1 MQTEARVG
9 VVVEGGQRA
18 LNSGHVDGGARKLA
32 QQPQIKTVSQILAGG
47 VAGALSKTCT
57 APLARLTIIFQVQ
70 VSSSLFFVFR
80 FTEFDEIFCY
90 MWVVSFGWFSKL
102 GFNVI
107 CQYINL
113 GVDLFCLGKCWVK
126 NEFLSYV
133 DLCFV
138 FRNLAQRISLWV
150 CLSGTSTY
158 VDIFLV

>member
-9 VVVEGGQRA
+9 VVVEGGGQRG

-32 QQPQIKTVSQILAGG
+32 QQSQIGTVSHLLAGG

-57 APLARLTIIFQVQ
+57 APLARLTILFQVR

-80 FTEFDEIFCY
+80 FTEFDEFFCY
-90 MWVVSFGWFSKL
+90 LCVVSFGWLSQL
-102 GFNVI
+102 GFYVI

-113 GVDLFCLGKCWVK
+113 GSDFIFFLGKCCVN

-138 FRNLAQRISLWV
+138 FRNLAQRISFWV
-150 CLSGTSTY
+150 CLSGMST
-158 VDIFLV
+158 